1 MFVWNSGAF
10 ENDENIRTSETIVSF
25 ASSRL
30 SHNYRLII
38 LTINYGSPD
47 HRHHRYYYYIIDVSV
62 DKKKNKVYVVE
73 GPSNFAIHHLD
84 YSSRETFTIF
94 PFFFLEMDRNLI
106 FWLVAFFRCSN
117 SWNVIIRLLE
127 YKVTEIQSY
136 NLTYRVYDFF
146 SSFMVYEKSIIFRF
160 SFF

>member
-1 MFVWNSGAF
+1 M
-10 ENDENIRTSETIVSF
+10 
-25 ASSRL
+25 
-30 SHNYRLII
+30 
-38 LTINYGSPD
+38 
-47 HRHHRYYYYIIDVSV
+47 
-62 DKKKNKVYVVE
+62 YVVE
-73 GPSNFAIHHLD
+73 GPSNFAIHRLD
-84 YSSRETFTIF
+84 YSSREMFTIF
-94 PFFFLEMDRNLI
+94 SFFLLEMDRNLI
-106 FWLVAFFRCSN
+106 FRLVAFFRCTN

>member
-1 MFVWNSGAF
+1 MFVRNSGTL

-62 DKKKNKVYVVE
+62 DKKNKVYVVE
-73 GPSNFAIHHLD
+73 GPSNFAIHRLD
-84 YSSRETFTIF
+84 YSSRKMFTIF
-94 PFFFLEMDRNLI
+94 SFFFLQMDRNMI
-106 FWLVAFFRCSN
+106 FSLA
-117 SWNVIIRLLE
+117 
-127 YKVTEIQSY
+127 T
-136 NLTYRVYDFF
+136 FF
-146 SSFMVYEKSIIFRF
+146 SMHE
-160 SFF
+160 